1 MTTMTTMTSM
11 SKRSIIGIAL
21 LVALVLAAVIARLLI
36 GRDPIAGGINFGWPV
51 REILVLRF
59 GAVQSALVAGAS
71 LGLSGLL
78 LQALLRNPLA
88 SPFILGLSAGAGLGA
103 TAALWILT
111 ASGAAAAPWMLI
123 AVSGADG
130 VIPGTIGS
138 LGVLILVYALGRRGG
153 RLDPLTLVLAGTVVA
168 TLCGACILL
177 VQSLMPPASR
187 GDSWMWFM
195 GQVPE
200 MPSRGTLFTAIVV
213 LSIAF
218 AASVRSA
225 AALDVASTSDDEAES
240 LGVSLRTLRVML
252 FVCAGTLASA
262 SVALCG
268 PIAFVGFVAPHIARV
283 VLGARHTA
291 LVPASL
297 LAGAAVLV
305 WADAIRQSIDIGAG
319 RLPIGVL
326 TALIGGPIFLIVLR
340 SGRSRSGEWRC

>member
-1 MTTMTTMTSM
+1 MI
-11 SKRSIIGIAL
+11 KRPIIGIAL
-21 LVALVLAAVIARLLI
+21 LVALLFAGMIARLLI
-36 GRDPIAGGINFGWPV
+36 GRDPIAGGAHFDWPIA
-51 REILVLRF
+51 EILTLRF

-88 SPFILGLSAGAGLGA
+88 SPFILGLSAGAGLGSTIALYIVTA
-103 TAALWILT
+103 T
-111 ASGAAAAPWMLI
+111 SAAAAPWMLL
-123 AVSGADG
+123 AMRGGDG

-138 LGVLILVYALGRRGG
+138 IGVLIIVYALGRRGG

-168 TLCGACILL
+168 TLCGACTLL
-177 VQSLMPPASR
+177 VQSLMPPSSR

-200 MPSRGTLFTAIVV
+200 MPARGALLVASVV
-213 LSIAF
+213 LIIAF

-225 AALDVASTSDDEAES
+225 DALDVASTGDDEAES
-240 LGVSLRTLRVML
+240 LGVALGTLRIML
-252 FVCAGTLASA
+252 FVCAGALAST

-283 VLGARHTA
+283 VLGARHGV

-297 LAGAAVLV
+297 IAGAAVLV

-326 TALIGGPIFLIVLR
+326 TALIGGPVFLIVLR
-340 SGRSRSGEWRC
+340 SRRTRSGEWSC

>member
-1 MTTMTTMTSM
+1 
-11 SKRSIIGIAL
+11 
-21 LVALVLAAVIARLLI
+21 
-36 GRDPIAGGINFGWPV
+36 
-51 REILVLRF
+51 
-59 GAVQSALVAGAS
+59 
-71 LGLSGLL
+71 
-78 LQALLRNPLA
+78 
-88 SPFILGLSAGAGLGA
+88 
-103 TAALWILT
+103 
-111 ASGAAAAPWMLI
+111 
-123 AVSGADG
+123 
-130 VIPGTIGS
+130 
-138 LGVLILVYALGRRGG
+138 
-153 RLDPLTLVLAGTVVA
+153 
-168 TLCGACILL
+168 
-177 VQSLMPPASR
+177 
-187 GDSWMWFM
+187 MWFM

-200 MPSRGTLFTAIVV
+200 MPSRGTLFTAIMV